1 MTFTEM
7 LSSALATV
15 IAFLPNLLAA
25 AIILVVGLL
34 IAMALGR
41 VTRRVLDRIELH
53 RRSSVR
59 QAIDDEEMLTR
70 LPRTLGRVVYWAVAL
85 VTIGLAI
92 EALGLTWL
100 SAGVATVVAYLPSV
114 LAAAAILIGAYLLSN
129 FLYQRTSR
137 TGREAGVAHPAPR
150 LWPDLLRAA
159 IWVVAGFMALQELGI
174 ATTIVTSAFIICL
187 AAIAIAGAVA
197 FGLGNRELAGRV
209 MNDWYERRRIEREEA
224 RPMRHEPHPPAAR
237 H

>member
-25 AIILVVGLL
+25 AVILVVGLL
-34 IAMALGR
+34 IAMVLGR
-41 VTRRVLDRIELH
+41 VTRRVLARIELH

-70 LPRTLGRVVYWAVAL
+70 LPGTLGRVVYWAVAL
-85 VTIGLAI
+85 LTIGLAVD
-92 EALGLTWL
+92 ALQLTWL
-100 SAGVATVVAYLPSV
+100 SAGVASVVAYLPSV

-137 TGREAGVAHPAPR
+137 SGQEAGAEHPAPQ

-174 ATTIVTSAFIICL
+174 ATTIVTSAFIIGL

-197 FGLGNRELAGRV
+197 FGLGNRELAGRI

-224 RPMRHEPHPPAAR
+224 RTMRHEPHPPAA
-237 H
+237 HH

>member
-25 AIILVVGLL
+25 ALILVVGLI
-34 IAMALGR
+34 IAAALAR
-41 VTRRVLDRIELH
+41 ITRRVLERIELH

-59 QAIDDEEMLTR
+59 QAVDDDEVLTR
-70 LPRTLGRVVYWAVAL
+70 LPKTLGRVVYWAVAL

-92 EALGLTWL
+92 DALELTWL
-100 SAGVATVVAYLPSV
+100 SAGVARVLAYLPSV
-114 LAAAAILIGAYLLSN
+114 LAAGAILIGAYLLSN
-129 FLYQRTSR
+129 FLYRRTSR
-137 TGREAGVAHPAPR
+137 SGQEAGTEQPTPR

-174 ATTIVTSAFIICL
+174 ATTIVTSAFIIGL

-224 RPMRHEPHPPAAR
+224 RTMRREPPPVA
-237 H
+237 HH